1 MRDPGNLRKVQM
13 LWNGEY
19 EFNKLKMLQ
28 QEQLFI
34 VLIVL
39 VIIAIIIAHLITKC
53 QGKEKEQQAKDRLRK
68 KFIKNNIE
76 TLNDMNEE
84 EALLLQE
91 TFKNTLENSKQ
102 GKIAKYDAGMQKIQE
117 IRQKTV
123 KFILTHE

>member
-1 MRDPGNLRKVQM
+1 
-13 LWNGEY
+13 
-19 EFNKLKMLQ
+19 MLQ

-39 VIIAIIIAHLITKC
+39 VIITIIIVHLMNKC
-53 QGKEKEQQAKDRLRK
+53 QGKEKEQQVKDRLKK

-76 TLNDMNEE
+76 TLFDMNEE
-84 EALLLQE
+84 EAQLLQQ
-91 TFKNTLENSKQ
+91 TFQNTLHNSKQ
-102 GKIAKYDAGMQKIQE
+102 GKIAKYDARIQKIQE

>member
-1 MRDPGNLRKVQM
+1 
-13 LWNGEY
+13 
-19 EFNKLKMLQ
+19 MLQ

-53 QGKEKEQQAKDRLRK
+53 QGKEKEQQVKDRLKK